1 MQSLSRRFLI
11 GVGAMSLAVTVLG
24 ALGTFAVFQQ
34 ELLSRQVDYLDIYVA
49 ERSSN
54 VDRRFTNLI
63 NLQAAAS
70 RELVRRSAQLS
81 EGEVDR
87 LMDLYYPEKS
97 DGTRRSRAAYFDGLQ
112 ERDGH
117 FVYGMGAFISRASAM
132 SDHERR
138 LMAAAFS
145 VVSDFGQA
153 AHSEYDNF
161 YFFTPDTRLVMF
173 GPDRPDRLG
182 FYRNEAPAS
191 LSIAKEEMTAIIQ
204 PGPNPEGITVCT
216 KLQRLL
222 QYKAGERL
230 GTGCLTPVYIGG
242 KLVGAFGSS
251 IELSGFFQNAV
262 RNTIPGATSLVVTG
276 AGSLIA
282 FPGFEVPGRASERA
296 LAGFEA
302 DLGLKSLIA
311 AIHKDGRDHGVITSP
326 DGRKIVAFGRLRGP
340 DWFLLLTYPKADL
353 AASAARSASWI
364 LILGLVAAL
373 AQTLLVVA
381 LARRTIVGPL
391 STLAETCDVENA
403 VPEGLMQIEARPDEI
418 GVLARGLRDE
428 RLKVQDVLAS
438 LEERVA
444 VRTEEL
450 QRANEEKS
458 RFLANMSHELRTPL
472 NGVIAIAES
481 LAQEQVSERG
491 RELAGL
497 ISSSGRLLEQVLS
510 DVLDFSKIEAGEIH
524 LTDEVF
530 DLAGVVG
537 AITELHRASA
547 QVKGL
552 DFTVAIEPAIMG
564 TYRGDPVRLT
574 QVLSNLLSNAVKFTE
589 TGGVGLNIGRSDR
602 GLRFEVRD
610 SGIGFG
616 QDVAARLFRRFEQAD
631 ASIRRRFGGTGL
643 GLAICRSLVERMG
656 GEIRAE
662 SEPGQGSRFIFDLPL
677 VAAEASVEA
686 VEPGDRATTRSET
699 LRVLLAEDHPTNQK
713 VVQLILNSVGVE
725 PVIVE
730 NGALALERLKAE
742 VFDVILMDMQ
752 MPELDGLSAVEQWR
766 AIELQEG
773 RARTPVIML
782 TANALDEHVA
792 ASRIAGADDHLA
804 KPIRA
809 ADLIAAIEAQIMA
822 GSAPD
827 PEDAK
832 GKATSQLA

>member
-11 GVGAMSLAVTVLG
+11 GVGIMSLAVTVLG
-24 ALGTFAVFQQ
+24 ALGTFAIFQQ
-34 ELLSRQVDYLDIYVA
+34 NLLRRQVDYLDIYVS

-63 NLQAAAS
+63 NLQTAAS
-70 RELVRRSAQLS
+70 RELVRRSSQLS
-81 EGEVDR
+81 PGEVDR
-87 LMDLYYPEKS
+87 LMDLYFPLRP
-97 DGTRRSRAAYFDGLQ
+97 DGTRRSRARYFDGQQ
-112 ERDGH
+112 EQDGH
-117 FVYGMGAFISRASAM
+117 YVYGMGAFMSQASTM
-132 SDHERR
+132 SDRDRR
-138 LMAAAFS
+138 LLAAAFS

-161 YFFTPDTRLVMF
+161 YFFTPETRMVMF
-173 GPDRPDRLG
+173 GPDRQDRLLY
-182 FYRNEAPAS
+182 YRETAPAS

-204 PGPNPEGITVCT
+204 PGPNPTGVTVCT

-222 QYKAGERL
+222 QARDGERL
-230 GTGCLTPVYIGG
+230 GTGCLTPVYLDN
-242 KLVGAFGSS
+242 KMVGAFGSS

-262 RNTIPGATSLVVTG
+262 RNTMPGATSLVVTG
-276 AGSLIA
+276 DGDLIA
-282 FPGFEVPGRASERA
+282 YPGFDVPGRASEKT

-302 DLGLKSLIA
+302 DLGLKTLIE
-311 AIHKDGRDHGVITSP
+311 AIHDDGRDHGVITSP
-326 DGRKIVAFGRLRGP
+326 DGRKIVAYGRLRGP
-340 DWFLLLTYPKADL
+340 DWYLLLTYPKADL
-353 AASAARSASWI
+353 TLSAARSASWI
-364 LILGLVAAL
+364 LILGLLAAI

-381 LARRTIVGPL
+381 LARSTIVVPL
-391 STLAETCDVENA
+391 STLAETCDADSE
-403 VPEGLMQIEARPDEI
+403 VPAGLLAIESRPDEI

-428 RLKVQDVLAS
+428 RMKVHDVLAS

-472 NGVIAIAES
+472 NGVIAISES
-481 LAQEQVSERG
+481 LAQEQVTERG

-510 DVLDFSKIEAGEIH
+510 DVLDFSKIEAGEIQ
-524 LTDEVF
+524 LSEEVF
-530 DLAGVVG
+530 DLAAVVG
-537 AITELHRASA
+537 GIAQLHRASA
-547 QVKGL
+547 EVKGL
-552 DFTVAIEPAIMG
+552 DFTVEIDPAALG

-574 QVLSNLLSNAVKFTE
+574 QVLSNLFSNSVKFTE
-589 TGGVGLNIGRSDR
+589 AGAVGLSVTRCDK

-616 QDVAARLFRRFEQAD
+616 PEVAARLFRRFEQAD

-656 GEIRAE
+656 GEIHAR
-662 SEPGQGSRFIFDLPL
+662 SEPGLGSQFTFELPL
-677 VAAEASVEA
+677 QVAEALV
-686 VEPGDRATTRSET
+686 PDDPRRDQIDTRSES

-730 NGALALERLKAE
+730 NGALALECLRAE
-742 VFDVILMDMQ
+742 SFDVILMDMQ

-766 AIELQEG
+766 AIEIQEG
-773 RARTPVIML
+773 RPRTPVIML

-792 ASRIAGADDHLA
+792 ASRDAGADDHLA

-809 ADLIAAIEAQIMA
+809 AALIAVIEALVA
-822 GSAPD
+822 GPD
-827 PEDAK
+827 PES
-832 GKATSQLA
+832 TSGASHSQSA

>member
-11 GVGAMSLAVTVLG
+11 GVGVMSLAVTVLG

-34 ELLSRQVDYLDIYVA
+34 ELLRRQVDYLDIYVS

-63 NLQAAAS
+63 NLQTAAS
-70 RELVRRSAQLS
+70 RELVRRSAQLAP
-81 EGEVDR
+81 GEVDR
-87 LMDLYYPEKS
+87 LMDRYFPQRP
-97 DGTRRSRAAYFDGLQ
+97 DGTRRSRAQYFDGLQ
-112 ERDGH
+112 EPDGH
-117 FVYGMGAFISRASAM
+117 YVYGMGAFLSQTSPMTAL
-132 SDHERR
+132 DRR

-161 YFFTPDTRLVMF
+161 YFFTPQTRMVMF
-173 GPDRPDRLG
+173 GPDRPDRLM
-182 FYRNEAPAS
+182 FYRETAPAS

-204 PGPNPEGITVCT
+204 PGSNPSGLTVCT

-222 QYKAGERL
+222 QARDGERL
-230 GTGCLTPVYIGG
+230 GTGCMTPVYLDG
-242 KLVGAFGSS
+242 KMVGAFGSS

-262 RNTIPGATSLVVTG
+262 RNTLPGATSLVVTG
-276 AGSLIA
+276 GGDLIA
-282 FPGFEVPGRASERA
+282 YPGFEVPGKATEKT

-302 DLGLKSLIA
+302 DIGLKTLIG

-340 DWFLLLTYPKADL
+340 EWFLLLTYPKAAL
-353 AASAARSASWI
+353 TLSAARSASWI

-373 AQTLLVVA
+373 AQTFLVVA

-391 STLAETCDVENA
+391 STLAETCDADSVA
-403 VPEGLMQIEARPDEI
+403 PEGLIAIEARPDEI

-428 RLKVQDVLAS
+428 RLKVHDVLAS

-444 VRTEEL
+444 ARTEEL

-472 NGVIAIAES
+472 NGVIAISES
-481 LAQEQVSERG
+481 LALEQVSERG

-510 DVLDFSKIEAGEIH
+510 DVLDFSKIEAGEIQ
-524 LTDEVF
+524 LSDEVF
-530 DLAGVVG
+530 DLASVVG
-537 AITELHRASA
+537 GISQLHRASA
-547 QVKGL
+547 EVKGL
-552 DFTVAIEPAIMG
+552 AFALEIDPAVLG
-564 TYRGDPVRLT
+564 AYRGDPVRLT
-574 QVLSNLLSNAVKFTE
+574 QVLSNLLSNAIKFTE
-589 TGGVGLNIGRSDR
+589 KGEVSLMIGPGET

-610 SGIGFG
+610 TGIGFG
-616 QDVAARLFRRFEQAD
+616 PDVAARLFRRFEQAD

-656 GEIRAE
+656 GEIHAR
-662 SEPGQGSRFIFDLPL
+662 SEPGLGSQFIFRLPL
-677 VAAEASVEA
+677 VAVEA
-686 VEPGDRATTRSET
+686 AKPEETRRDHMEVRSEV
-699 LRVLLAEDHPTNQK
+699 LKVLLAEDHPTNQK

-730 NGALALERLKAE
+730 NGALALERLKSE
-742 VFDVILMDMQ
+742 PFDVILMDMQ
-752 MPELDGLSAVEQWR
+752 MPELDGLSAVQQWR
-766 AIELQEG
+766 EIEVLEG
-773 RARTPVIML
+773 RTRTPVIML

-792 ASRIAGADDHLA
+792 ASREAGADDHLA

-809 ADLIAAIEAQIMA
+809 AALIAAIEALVVE
-822 GSAPD
+822 PD
-827 PEDAK
+827 PDGAMDV
-832 GKATSQLA
+832 THSQSA